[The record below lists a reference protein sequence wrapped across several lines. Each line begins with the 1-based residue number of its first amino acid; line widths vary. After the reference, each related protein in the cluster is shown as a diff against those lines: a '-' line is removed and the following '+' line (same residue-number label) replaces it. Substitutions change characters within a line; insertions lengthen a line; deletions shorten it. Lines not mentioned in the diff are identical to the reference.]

1 MLQTANAALRIASF
15 AKLDLNLPGICAFI
29 VQKISERPVSTHN
42 FRMRFSSLNRQRRL
56 RKQSYSAFAWS
67 SGISVKLIAIAT
79 VFLLADSPLR
89 ASDNREPLDIRV
101 QIAGFGHA
109 SPEDIRLLLQSTAL
123 ELWRYCPRTHLS
135 GIDVYHRFDHP
146 QTNFIRMPD
155 GRIAIGLAAQDTHW
169 AQYSFQF
176 AHEFC
181 HTLANFSNNSRPSNS
196 SPSSPNYWLEESLCE
211 TASLFT
217 LRAMS
222 RSWQAHPPVP
232 AWRDYALWLNDYA
245 AERIAA
251 PEHQLP
257 AGKKFV
263 AWFREHEPALRQNAT
278 LWDWNTIVA
287 IQLLPLFEAEPR
299 GWEAVTFLNH
309 RPKNTNESLIAHLA
323 EWRSRCP
330 ADLRQFVREVATVFG
345 IGP

>member
-1 MLQTANAALRIASF
+1 M
-15 AKLDLNLPGICAFI
+15 
-29 VQKISERPVSTHN
+29 
-42 FRMRFSSLNRQRRL
+42 
-56 RKQSYSAFAWS
+56 
-67 SGISVKLIAIAT
+67 AIAT
-79 VFLLADSPLR
+79 VFLLAHSLLR
-89 ASDNREPLDIRV
+89 AADNREPLDIRV

-109 SPEDIRLLLQSTAL
+109 SPEDIKLLLQSSAL
-123 ELWRYCPRTHLS
+123 ELWCYCPRTHVD

-146 QTNFIRMPD
+146 QTDFKRMPD
-155 GRIAIGLAAQDTHW
+155 GRIAIGLAAQNAYW

-196 SPSSPNYWLEESLCE
+196 SHSGANYWLEECLCE

-222 RSWQAHPPVP
+222 RSWQSHPPVP
-232 AWRDYALWLNDYA
+232 AWRDFAPWLNDYA
-245 AERIAA
+245 AQRIAA

-263 AWFREHEPALRQNAT
+263 AWFREHEPAMRQNAT

-287 IQLLPLFEAEPR
+287 TQLLPIFEAEPST
-299 GWEAVTFLNH
+299 WQAVTFLNH
-309 RPKNTNESLIAHLA
+309 RTQYTSESLTAHLA

-330 ADLRQFVREVATVFG
+330 PHLRPLVSKIAAVFG
-345 IGP
+345 VETPRPMDY